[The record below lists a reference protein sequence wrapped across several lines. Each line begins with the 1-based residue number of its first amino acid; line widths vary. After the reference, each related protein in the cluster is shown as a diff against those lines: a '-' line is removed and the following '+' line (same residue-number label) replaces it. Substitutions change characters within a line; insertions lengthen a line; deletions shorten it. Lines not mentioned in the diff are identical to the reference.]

1 MEEKKFSK
9 FFVASLKRTAQNVY
23 PLVRQR
29 NKLQK
34 QIEEAQEE
42 LNSINIQLDAYQ
54 APIKEQT
61 DGYTTDDLISREVID
76 TGKTDKNGKT
86 TDSFVTPNI
95 YFSTEYCY
103 YVDGED
109 VSDGDVI
116 LKPNSSETYTVH
128 ETAKLEGIYCINKG
142 YAVFRQIDVIY
153 QNEEYS
159 IIRSGTDY
167 GISLYDHI
175 ALDGSTITENALIN
189 E

>member
-61 DGYTTDDLISREVID
+61 GGYTTDDLISREVID
-76 TGKTDKNGKT
+76 TGKTDKNGKPVKQTVYKLIYPDTIVPNTPHANNDEASDQSITQKAEADTDET
-86 TDSFVTPNI
+86 TDMA
-95 YFSTEYCY
+95 E
-103 YVDGED
+103 
-109 VSDGDVI
+109 
-116 LKPNSSETYTVH
+116 
-128 ETAKLEGIYCINKG
+128 LE
-142 YAVFRQIDVIY
+142 
-153 QNEEYS
+153 NESAE
-159 IIRSGTDY
+159 
-167 GISLYDHI
+167 
-175 ALDGSTITENALIN
+175 
-189 E
+189 

>member
-61 DGYTTDDLISREVID
+61 GGYTTDDLISREVID
-76 TGKTDKNGKT
+76 TGKTDKNGKPVKQT
-86 TDSFVTPNI
+86 VYKLIYPDTIVPPTPPANNGND
-95 YFSTEYCY
+95 FDADDANAAATEA
-103 YVDGED
+103 E
-109 VSDGDVI
+109 
-116 LKPNSSETYTVH
+116 
-128 ETAKLEGIYCINKG
+128 
-142 YAVFRQIDVIY
+142 AVEAE
-153 QNEEYS
+153 NESAE
-159 IIRSGTDY
+159 
-167 GISLYDHI
+167 
-175 ALDGSTITENALIN
+175 
-189 E
+189 

>member
-61 DGYTTDDLISREVID
+61 GGYTTDDLISREVID
-76 TGKTDKNGKT
+76 TGKTDKNGKPVKQTVFKLTYPDTVIPT
-86 TDSFVTPNI
+86 TPPANN
-95 YFSTEYCY
+95 
-103 YVDGED
+103 G
-109 VSDGDVI
+109 SDFDADDA
-116 LKPNSSETYTVH
+116 NAAASEA
-128 ETAKLEGIYCINKG
+128 EAKEAEAE
-142 YAVFRQIDVIY
+142 AVEAE
-153 QNEEYS
+153 NESAE
-159 IIRSGTDY
+159 
-167 GISLYDHI
+167 
-175 ALDGSTITENALIN
+175 
-189 E
+189 